1 MLEMKTS
8 CLVCEVTLA
17 HDDSAAICS
26 HECTYCLACASE
38 SNHTCKN
45 CGGELV
51 QDPSE
56 RSLMLVVA
64 RLKPMDAVC
73 QNFCQ

>member
-8 CLVCEVTLA
+8 CLVCEATLA

-26 HECTYCLACASE
+26 YECTYCPDCAAE
-38 SNHTCKN
+38 SNHICKN

-51 QDPSE
+51 P
-56 RSLMLVVA
+56 RPKRKVV
-64 RLKPMDAVC
+64 DASR
-73 QNFCQ
+73 N